1 MDFAKSKIPK
11 PWDESLLEIQNKYKI
26 NAQLSEQIFDSE
38 YFDLFEKICYDEKN
52 SPNFVASVL
61 CSTITNL
68 QRNGLDSKLLTHD
81 EIFTTFELLQSK
93 KITKESI
100 EIIFQQIMSGK
111 ATTALDAVA
120 KASITQLSEDELE
133 KILDK
138 IIEQNYDEIKKDG
151 MHSMSSIMGMMM
163 KQVRGKTSGSLFNEL
178 VKRKIRA
185 IIK

>member
-1 MDFAKSKIPK
+1 MG
-11 PWDESLLEIQNKYKI
+11 
-26 NAQLSEQIFDSE
+26 
-38 YFDLFEKICYDEKN
+38 
-52 SPNFVASVL
+52 
-61 CSTITNL
+61 NL

-163 KQVRGKTSGSLFNEL
+163 KQVRGKTSGSLVNEL

>member
-1 MDFAKSKIPK
+1 
-11 PWDESLLEIQNKYKI
+11 
-26 NAQLSEQIFDSE
+26 
-38 YFDLFEKICYDEKN
+38 
-52 SPNFVASVL
+52 
-61 CSTITNL
+61 
-68 QRNGLDSKLLTHD
+68 
-81 EIFTTFELLQSK
+81 
-93 KITKESI
+93 
-100 EIIFQQIMSGK
+100 MSGK

-163 KQVRGKTSGSLFNEL
+163 KQVRGKTSGSLVNEL